1 MQRGRPRDV
10 SAGVKDELSI
20 HRPKVSIWIH
30 RKWRTAPMVRLWAMK
45 WSLVQTLQIPQI
57 SCYAM
62 NLREQLNLNWT
73 RDKQMQLIHG
83 LNPSNRLLIGCAIQ
97 LILLKQKAFHK
108 FIRRRHFKWH
118 HRSASVSARQN
129 LLNPTSRPCQLKS
142 RGRFPQNFNWKTS
155 EGCNEWN
162 SADVIIS
169 KLNSITRFHVDYIN
183 SLPFLQ
189 LTANLQPLYVA
200 SNLTKRKSTVTRPS
214 LIHCQQP
221 SAHSSPG
228 QCQTRWHLI

>member
-1 MQRGRPRDV
+1 
-10 SAGVKDELSI
+10 
-20 HRPKVSIWIH
+20 
-30 RKWRTAPMVRLWAMK
+30 MVRLWAMK
-45 WSLVQTLQIPQI
+45 WSLVRILQIPQI
-57 SCYAM
+57 SWSAM

-108 FIRRRHFKWH
+108 FTSRRHFKWRH
-118 HRSASVSARQN
+118 PSASASSRQN

-169 KLNSITRFHVDYIN
+169 KLNSITRFQVDYIN
-183 SLPFLQ
+183 TLSMGSLSPISRQPAATLRRIKFNETEKYRY
-189 LTANLQPLYVA
+189 TAITHSLSTAVCSLKPWAMSNKMA
-200 SNLTKRKSTVTRPS
+200 SDLNKFN
-214 LIHCQQP
+214 
-221 SAHSSPG
+221 
-228 QCQTRWHLI
+228 

>member
-1 MQRGRPRDV
+1 
-10 SAGVKDELSI
+10 
-20 HRPKVSIWIH
+20 
-30 RKWRTAPMVRLWAMK
+30 MVRLWAMK
-45 WSLVQTLQIPQI
+45 CSLVRILQIPQI

-97 LILLKQKAFHK
+97 LILLKQKAIHK
-108 FIRRRHFKWH
+108 FIRRRHLKWRH
-118 HRSASVSARQN
+118 PSASVSARQN

-142 RGRFPQNFNWKTS
+142 RGRFPQIFNWKTS

-169 KLNSITRFHVDYIN
+169 KLKLIIRFQVDYMTLN
-183 SLPFLQ
+183 SLKVLK
-189 LTANLQPLYVA
+189 LKRNLKNWWRSDRMTLFKMI
-200 SNLTKRKSTVTRPS
+200 L
-214 LIHCQQP
+214 
-221 SAHSSPG
+221 
-228 QCQTRWHLI
+228 QTRDEPISPQTNCSRISLND